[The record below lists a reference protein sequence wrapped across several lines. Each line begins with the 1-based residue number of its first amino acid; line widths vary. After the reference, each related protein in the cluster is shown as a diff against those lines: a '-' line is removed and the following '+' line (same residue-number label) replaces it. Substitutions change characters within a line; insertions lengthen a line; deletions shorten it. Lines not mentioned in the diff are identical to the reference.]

1 MQAPRPR
8 SPLSPAL
15 TFAALLLTSAA
26 AAQELTP
33 PPASSPEAGV
43 FRLHQA
49 FKPCGKKW
57 LKRAAKLTPE
67 QMGWMMRQEH
77 RRYTLSAAGET
88 VMTVELLST
97 ASFRDCDV
105 ARHWATRETTIRITF
120 FSVDGSRRTQ
130 LVNYSTDDVF
140 FDREPRF
147 FASQGRALL
156 RGVRQD
162 GTLVSRWL
170 ELEGL
175 PALVAEHR
183 QAEGTRLAELGPAEP
198 GERPT
203 VVAATGAG
211 GF

>member
-1 MQAPRPR
+1 MRAPRPR
-8 SPLSPAL
+8 SL
-15 TFAALLLTSAA
+15 TSTTLTLAALLLASAA
-26 AAQELTP
+26 AAQERTP

-43 FRLHQA
+43 FHLHQA

-57 LKRAAKLTPE
+57 LKRAARLAPE
-67 QMGWMMRQEH
+67 QLEWMLRQEH
-77 RRYTLSAAGET
+77 RRYTVSTAGET

-105 ARHWATRETTIRITF
+105 ARHWATRETTIRVTF
-120 FSVDGSRRTQ
+120 FAVDGTRRTR
-130 LVNYSTDDVF
+130 LVNYVSDDVF

-147 FASQGRALL
+147 FAKQGRALL

-175 PALVAEHR
+175 PELVAAHR
-183 QAEGTRLAELGPAEP
+183 APEGTRLAGLDPSEP
-198 GERPT
+198 GERPGA
-203 VVAATGAG
+203 VATTGAG